1 MQSRN
6 HGNCYMF
13 SRLPIRTETWERC
26 PAGGFVTCT
35 NLKKGE
41 RGMDF
46 WVQLLNVLND
56 IAQFKELYPLAF
68 GVLVWQ
74 TVVFSV
80 IGFSVLKKITDSV
93 VKKRTKKIAQ
103 EKQKG

>member
-1 MQSRN
+1 MEKISPSSEALYWN
-6 HGNCYMF
+6 A
-13 SRLPIRTETWERC
+13 I
-26 PAGGFVTCT
+26 
-35 NLKKGE
+35 LKKGE

-46 WVQLLNVLND
+46 ITQLLNVLND
-56 IAQFKELYPLAF
+56 IGQFKELYPLAF

-80 IGFSVLKKITDSV
+80 IGFSALKKITDSV
-93 VKKRTKKIAQ
+93 VKKRTNKIVQ

>member
-1 MQSRN
+1 MAFVLVLTAQTTKN
-6 HGNCYMF
+6 
-13 SRLPIRTETWERC
+13 LERR
-26 PAGGFVTCT
+26 AGRFVTCT
-35 NLKKGE
+35 NLKKGD

-80 IGFSVLKKITDSV
+80 IGFSALKKITDSV